1 MENTS
6 AVAALFRFTEPDE
19 TVATGTTI
27 FRRGEPGDC
36 MYVVRSGRVEIIV
49 GDGTVLQVGP
59 GGAFGELAL
68 VDDGPRSADA
78 VAVEETSL
86 VRVDARKFQFLIQQH
101 PFFALAIMKLMAER
115 LRRMNERVV
124 AAQSQA

>member
-1 MENTS
+1 MDNTS
-6 AVAALFRFTEPDE
+6 AVAALFRNADPDE
-19 TVATGTTI
+19 TVAAGGAI
-27 FRRGEPGDC
+27 FRRGDPGDC
-36 MYVVRSGRVEIIV
+36 MYVVRSGRVDIVV

-68 VDDGPRSADA
+68 IDDGPRSAGA

-86 VRVDARKFQFLIQQH
+86 VRVDARRFQFLVQQH

-115 LRRMNERVV
+115 LRGMNEKAVT
-124 AAQSQA
+124 AQS